1 MTRFNYIFLFI
12 FCFAF
17 QLANGQNQ
25 TDSTLKK
32 HKIAVFSPI
41 YLDSA
46 FAGKYYRYG
55 KNFPRFTL
63 PGIGFVQGAMIALN
77 NYPIEN
83 CQIETFFYDS
93 KSDSSSIQKLI
104 DDNDLEDI
112 EMIIA
117 SVKDREL
124 VLLNKFSL
132 RKKIPLI
139 SATYP
144 NDGGI
149 TQNPYFVILNSTL
162 KTHCE
167 AIFSYLLQ
175 THSNENII
183 HIRKTGNQEDRIANY
198 FQNINKPD
206 NKSLLNIKTITLDSN
221 YSQIKI
227 NLDST
232 RLNIII
238 AGSLDENF
246 AVEICKF
253 LATCKPKYNIQ
264 LIGMPNWEGFSTFG
278 RKSKSKLTEF
288 PIYYTSPY
296 YNNKVDLF
304 SRSIQTDY
312 LKSFKGTPT
321 ENVYKG
327 FETMYVFSRFLNQYH
342 GQTLSEINL
351 EKISVFSNYN
361 IVPIKLNRQSEEV
374 DYFENKH
381 LFFLKKQHGV
391 VSKGW

>member
-1 MTRFNYIFLFI
+1 MNRFRHIFLFV

-17 QLANGQNQ
+17 QMANGQSQ
-25 TDSTLKK
+25 ADSVLKK

-46 FAGKYYRYG
+46 FSGKYYRYG

-63 PGIGFVQGAMIALN
+63 QGIGFVQGAMIAIDSFQI
-77 NYPIEN
+77 PN

-93 KSDSSSIQKLI
+93 KSDSLSIQKLI
-104 DDNDLEDI
+104 ESDVLNDI

-117 SVKDREL
+117 SVKDKEL
-124 VLLNKFSL
+124 NLLSKFSL
-132 RKKIPLI
+132 KKKIPLI
-139 SATYP
+139 SATFP

-149 TQNPYFVILNSTL
+149 TQNPFFVILNSTL

-175 THSNENII
+175 SHANENII
-183 HIRKTGNQEDRIANY
+183 HVRKTGSQENRIANY

-221 YSQIKI
+221 YFKI
-227 NLDST
+227 INALDST

-238 AGSLDENF
+238 SGSMDENF
-246 AVEICKF
+246 AVEICKT
-253 LATCKPKYNIQ
+253 LKTCIPKYSLQ
-264 LIGMPNWEGFSTFG
+264 LIGMPNWEGFGAFS
-278 RKSKSKLTEF
+278 RKNKSELSEF

-296 YNNKVDLF
+296 YNNKTDLF
-304 SRSIQTDY
+304 SKSIQTAY
-312 LKSFKGTPT
+312 LKSYKGTPI
-321 ENVYKG
+321 ESVYRG
-327 FETMYVFSRFLNQYH
+327 FESMYVFSRFLNE
-342 GQTLSEINL
+342 GQSLSEINL
-351 EKISVFSNYN
+351 EKINLFSNFK
-361 IVPIKLNRQSEEV
+361 IAPIKLNRQSDQV

-381 LFFLKKQHGV
+381 LFFLKKQNGIT
-391 VSKGW
+391 SRGW

>member
-1 MTRFNYIFLFI
+1 MSS
-12 FCFAF
+12 
-17 QLANGQNQ
+17 GQSQ
-25 TDSTLKK
+25 GDSILKK

-46 FAGKYYRYG
+46 FSGKYYRYG

-63 PGIGFVQGAMIALN
+63 QGIGFVQGAMIALN
-77 NYPIEN
+77 NFPIEN

-93 KSDSSSIQKLI
+93 KSDSLSIQKLI
-104 DDNDLEDI
+104 ESNALDDI
-112 EMIIA
+112 EMIIT

-124 VLLNKFSL
+124 NLLSKFSI

-139 SATYP
+139 SATFP

-149 TQNPYFVILNSTL
+149 TQNPFFVILNSTL

-175 THSNENII
+175 THANENII
-183 HIRKTGNQEDRIANY
+183 HIRKTGSQEDRIANY

-206 NKSLLNIKTITLDSN
+206 NKALLNIQSITLDSN
-221 YSQIKI
+221 YSKIIKS
-227 NLDST
+227 LDST

-246 AVEICKF
+246 AIEICKT
-253 LATCKPKYNIQ
+253 LKTCIPKYNIQ
-264 LIGMPNWEGFSTFG
+264 LIGMPNWEGFGAFSQ
-278 RKSKSKLTEF
+278 KNKSKLSEF

-296 YNNKVDLF
+296 YNNKTDLF
-304 SRSIQTDY
+304 SSSIQTAY
-312 LKSFKGTPT
+312 LKSYKGSPT
-321 ENVYKG
+321 ESVYKG
-327 FETMYVFSRFLNQYH
+327 FESMYVFSRFLNE
-342 GQTLSEINL
+342 GQILSEINL
-351 EKISVFSNYN
+351 EKISVFSNFN
-361 IVPIKLNRQSEEV
+361 IAPIKLNRQSEQV

-381 LFFLKKQHGV
+381 LFFLKKQNGV
-391 VSKGW
+391 ISKGW